1 MPHRTAHK
9 EFLPFRQIHLD
20 FHTSEHIP
28 GIAATFDADAFADTL
43 AKAHVNS
50 VTCFARCHHGWL
62 YYDSQAFPERIH
74 PHLQNKNLLKE
85 QIEACHA
92 RGIRVPIYITVQ
104 WDYYTSERHPEW
116 LQQEPDGCIAGTE
129 PYEAGFYKRLMINS
143 PYLDFLKA
151 QTREVLETLPTDG
164 IFFDIVKPLDDSS
177 RWTKEAMLCAGLDPT
192 DAAARAQYGVKVIND
207 FKREMTG
214 FVKAL
219 SPDTAVFYN
228 GGHISPRDRAVKD
241 FYDHFEV
248 ESLASTDY
256 WGYLHFPLAVRY
268 ARTLGLDYLAL
279 TGKFH
284 TGWGDFHSYK
294 NRAALE
300 YECYRM
306 LAFGSKVMT
315 GDQLHPSGTL
325 DGPTY
330 DLIGSVYAEVEKK
343 EPWCGGVT
351 ALTDIAVLSPEAF
364 EPALEL
370 AIPKSLE
377 GASQMLDELGQQFDI
392 VDPEQD
398 LSAYKVVI
406 LPDEVPVDTDL
417 ARKLSNFV
425 AGGGGLIASF
435 ASGMNAARDTFTLGS
450 LGVSLTEDD
459 APEARGVVYNRNDY
473 CEYLRPGTLLGDGLV
488 DTDYVMYIKGMPV
501 KVEDSAQVLAEGHA
515 SYFDRTY
522 RHFCSH
528 AQTPSSGDNS
538 TPAVVQNGDVIYF
551 AHPIF
556 TQYRENAPHW
566 CKALVKSALKRL
578 LPEPVVEHHSFSTL
592 RVTVNDQAK
601 EGRYILHLLHYIPER
616 RGVAF
621 DTLEDVI
628 PVYNVDLKLN
638 VPKKVKSVTL
648 VPEGNPL
655 EFEQR
660 ERLSFKVPKLTGH
673 QMVELQYELA

>member
-1 MPHRTAHK
+1 MPHR

-28 GIAATFDADAFADTL
+28 DIAGEFNAEAFADTL
-43 AKAHVNS
+43 VKAHVNS

-62 YYDSQAFPERIH
+62 YYDSQRFPERIH
-74 PHLQNKNLLKE
+74 PQLQNKNLLKE

-104 WDYYTSERHPEW
+104 WDYYTAERYPEW
-116 LQQEPDGCIAGTE
+116 LQLEADGRIAGTG
-129 PYEAGFYKRLMINS
+129 PYEAGFYRRLMVNS

-177 RWTKEAMLCAGLDPT
+177 RWTKEAMLRENLDPT
-192 DAAARAQYGVKVIND
+192 DATVRAQYGVEVISN
-207 FKREMTG
+207 FKREMTD

-228 GGHISPRDRAVKD
+228 GGHIGPRDRTVKD
-241 FYDHFEV
+241 YYDHFEV
-248 ESLASTDY
+248 ESLASTTY

-315 GDQLHPSGTL
+315 GDQLHPDGTL

-343 EPWCGGVT
+343 EPWCSGVT
-351 ALTDIAVLSPEAF
+351 AVNDIAVVSPEAF
-364 EPALEL
+364 ELELDL

-377 GASQMLDELGQQFDI
+377 GVSIMLDELAQQFDI
-392 VDPEQD
+392 VDAEQD
-398 LSAYKVVI
+398 LSVYKVVI
-406 LPDEVPVDTDL
+406 LPDAVPVDDAL
-417 ARKLSNFV
+417 KRKLSAFV
-425 AGGGGLIASF
+425 EHGGGLLASF
-435 ASGMNAARDTFTLGS
+435 ASGMDAAQERFS
-450 LGVSLTEDD
+450 LGALGVRLAEDD
-459 APEARGVVYNRNDY
+459 APEARGVVFERNDY
-473 CEYLRPGTLLGDGLV
+473 CEYLRPGELLGDGLV
-488 DTDYVMYIKGMPV
+488 DTEYVMYIKGMPV
-501 KVEDSAQVLAEGHA
+501 RADAGTHVLVNGYA

-522 RHFCSH
+522 QHFCSH
-528 AQTPSSGDNS
+528 AQTPSSGKKA
-538 TPAVVQNGDVIYF
+538 TPAVVQNGKTIYF

-566 CKALVKSALKRL
+566 CKALVRSALKRL
-578 LPEPVVEHHSFSTL
+578 LPDPVVQHDSFSTL
-592 RVTVNDQAK
+592 RVTLNDQAK
-601 EGRYILHLLHYIPER
+601 DSRYVLHLLHYLPER
-616 RGVAF
+616 RGIEF

-628 PVYNVDLKLN
+628 PVYDVGLELN
-638 VPKKVKSVTL
+638 LPKKVKSVTL
-648 VPEGNPL
+648 VPEGKAL
-655 EFEQR
+655 TFEQH
-660 ERLSFKVPKLTGH
+660 ERLRFRLPKLVGH
-673 QMVELQYELA
+673 QMVELNYEN